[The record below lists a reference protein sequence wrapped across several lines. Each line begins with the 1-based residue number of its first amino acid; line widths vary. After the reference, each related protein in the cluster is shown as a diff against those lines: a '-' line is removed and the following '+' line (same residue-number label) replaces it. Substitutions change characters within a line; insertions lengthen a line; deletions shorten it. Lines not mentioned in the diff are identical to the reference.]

1 MKQGALLNRILMLIL
16 FLALV
21 IYMGVYAYRSLTD
34 PFVSTICYTHTVD
47 DSMEATG
54 YVVREEM
61 VLPVQDGIVDIL
73 PEEGEKIAAGGPVA
87 VVYRDETAL
96 ERKKE
101 IRRLQEELTQL
112 EYSLRRD
119 MDSKDAAQLDQ
130 NIFDSLVDLREG
142 VSSGDYSRLEEE
154 AMELKNL
161 VFRRNYTYSNNT
173 ESLEAIRRLAQEVKG
188 QLEVLKSAAGKDTTQ
203 VRVNQPGI
211 YSGQVDGYEAVLT
224 PEALFEMSPTQLLGV
239 KAQPVLGGDGQTGKL
254 ITHSRWYFG
263 TILTEAQ
270 ANRLIEGKQITV
282 RFSRDYTGDISMLV
296 ERIGAPEN
304 GKVVVIFSSTRFLSE
319 ITLLRKQRVGLIFD
333 SQTGIRVPKT
343 ALRVEERTVTDPETG
358 KESVTQQAGVY
369 AVVGVRAEW
378 KPVSVL
384 AEGEEFLLVSPA
396 PFQNTQNLQ
405 ETKKALRPGDEVIV
419 TEEGLYDGKVI
430 K

>member
-16 FLALV
+16 FLALA

-34 PFVSTICYTHTVD
+34 PFVSAICFTHTVD

-61 VLPVQDGIVDIL
+61 VLPIQDGIVDIL

-87 VVYRDETAL
+87 VVYRDEAAL

-101 IRRLQEELTQL
+101 IRRLQQELAQL

-130 NIFDSLVDLREG
+130 SIFDSLVELRVG
-142 VSSGDYSRLEEE
+142 VSSGNYSRLEEE
-154 AMELKNL
+154 SMELKNL
-161 VFRRNYTYSNNT
+161 IFRRNYTYSNDT
-173 ESLEAIRRLAQEVKG
+173 GSLEDIRRLAQETKSR
-188 QLEVLKSAAGKDTTQ
+188 LEGLKNAAGQDTAQ
-203 VRVNQPGI
+203 VRVNRPGI
-211 YSGQVDGYEAVLT
+211 YSGQVDGFEGVLT
-224 PEALFEMSPTQLLGV
+224 PEALFQMSPAQLLGV
-239 KAQPVLGGDGQTGKL
+239 KAQPVHGGEGQTGKL

-263 TILTEAQ
+263 TVLTETQ
-270 ANRLIEGKQITV
+270 ARRLIEGKQITV

-304 GKVVVIFSSTRFLSE
+304 GRVMVILSSTRFLSE
-319 ITLLRKQRVGLIFD
+319 ITLLRKQRVDLIFD

-343 ALRVEERTVTDPETG
+343 ALRVEEKRLTDPETG
-358 KESVTQQAGVY
+358 EERVTQEAGVY

-405 ETKKALRPGDEVIV
+405 ETKKALRPGDEIIV
-419 TEEGLYDGKVI
+419 TAEGIYDGKVI